1 MRRAELYTPNP
12 PFPGIAEQEQ
22 AAWADAHA
30 RAFFV
35 SACKDKEHSNSS
47 HTRTVVQFDEIF
59 GGQEGDAAVQQN
71 FCAFLRHVD
80 DFLQFLTLGI
90 SPTSRQNEK

>member
-35 SACKDKEHSNSS
+35 SAFKGKEHRDSF
-47 HTRTVVQFDEIF
+47 HT
-59 GGQEGDAAVQQN
+59 
-71 FCAFLRHVD
+71 
-80 DFLQFLTLGI
+80 
-90 SPTSRQNEK
+90 